1 MALSRQKQEKMA
13 RVKRQKEVQERSL
26 TGQGSFWEPR
36 HDASAAKYIETG
48 EQQYLSDLPDY
59 RKIRQGQGIRN

>member
-26 TGQGSFWEPR
+26 TGHGSFWEAR
-36 HDASAAKYIETG
+36 HDAAAAKYIETG

-59 RKIRQGQGIRN
+59 RKIRQGQGIKN